1 MPSRPT
7 LITPLDSEIT
17 PPSAANK
24 SGVAYR
30 SVAATSADHV
40 NTDSSVDTAEFTDA
54 AAPATANRATTIASE
69 PTLRSPPAIDHAPA
83 QTPRTAGTIGGTM
96 PRDSKGGIGI
106 THPTGARP

>member
-24 SGVAYR
+24 SSMAYR

-40 NTDSSVDTAEFTDA
+40 NTDSSVDTAELDRCRGAGDREQGHNDRLGSNLALA
-54 AAPATANRATTIASE
+54 AG
-69 PTLRSPPAIDHAPA
+69 D
-83 QTPRTAGTIGGTM
+83 
-96 PRDSKGGIGI
+96 
-106 THPTGARP
+106 